1 MKLLPDVCAKS
12 PDPRLPALLWLDAIG
27 VGSRCP
33 PPSTLQLALHRFVWP
48 IVAEPFL
55 VIVPSFVSP
64 LQSPSCSCTANI
76 SSSSLRKV
84 TSNDPD
90 VTLEL
95 KPALTGSAAP
105 RGEAMF
111 VSVLLLTLN

>member
-1 MKLLPDVCAKS
+1 MCVQKVLTLVCQLYFGWMPLVWGPGS
-12 PDPRLPALLWLDAIG
+12 PPP
-27 VGSRCP
+27 P